1 MKVLL
6 ITGGNSS
13 ERTVSLKSAKQVKN
27 ALIQNGHK
35 VKLFDLKKGYE
46 EIKKISKDFDILFP
60 VLHGEEGEGGK
71 LHKFLSQ
78 IKKPLVGT
86 RNYKGLQNGW
96 YKIPFKKYCDNNGI
110 KTPKWKVIKTK
121 KHILKFGIPC
131 VLKAS
136 NGGSSKEVAVIK
148 NKNDLNRADV
158 KKILNL
164 NTDLFVE
171 KYLKGHDITVGILN
185 GKALPIIEIVPTK
198 DTWFSYRVKYD
209 NTTREIPF
217 APSLDKKL
225 QEKIQ
230 KITLQIHNA
239 FDLGSYSRT
248 DFMVY
253 DNIAY
258 VIDVNTIPGLTA
270 GSLMPKQ
277 ARAVGITFNEFL
289 EILLKTAK

>member
-1 MKVLL
+1 MKVLI

-13 ERTVSLKSAKQVKN
+13 ERVVSLNSAKQVKK
-27 ALIQNGHK
+27 ALLKNGHK
-35 VKLFDLKKGYE
+35 VKLYDLRLGYQP
-46 EIKKISKDFDILFP
+46 IKKISKDFDVLFP
-60 VLHGEEGEGGK
+60 VLHGEEGEGGR
-71 LHKFLSQ
+71 LHKFLSK
-78 IKKPLVGT
+78 INKPIVGT
-86 RNYKGLQNGW
+86 RNYIGLQKGW
-96 YKIPFKKYCDNNGI
+96 YKIPFKKYCDKNGI
-110 KTPKWKVIKTK
+110 KTPRWKIVKNK
-121 KHILKFGIPC
+121 SDVLKFGIPC

-230 KITLQIHNA
+230 KITLQIHNV
-239 FDLGSYSRT
+239 FDLGSYSRI

-253 DNIAY
+253 ENIPYA
-258 VIDVNTIPGLTA
+258 IDVNTIPGLTA

-277 ARAVGITFNEFL
+277 AKAVGINFNEFL
-289 EILLKTAK
+289 EILIEKAV